1 MKLSLNRILLLGTC
15 CAGLFLAWNYSLAQ
29 AGTTN
34 RATVEVRDAGNNFNF
49 APSTVTIKKGGT
61 VTWVWKGRISHNVYG
76 SGLNS
81 GFRTKGQWPK
91 RFTRTGTYSYY
102 CVIHPSMRGKVV
114 VRSS

>member
-15 CAGLFLAWNYSLAQ
+15 CAGLFLACNYSLAQ
-29 AGTTN
+29 AGTAK
-34 RATVEVRDAGNNFNF
+34 RAGVTVRDYSF